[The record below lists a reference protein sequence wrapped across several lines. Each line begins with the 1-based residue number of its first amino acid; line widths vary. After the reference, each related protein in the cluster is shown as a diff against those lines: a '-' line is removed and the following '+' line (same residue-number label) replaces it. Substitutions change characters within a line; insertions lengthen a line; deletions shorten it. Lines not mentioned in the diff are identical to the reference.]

1 MSKSRDRVVAHSKHV
16 GVHVIMQARTLHIDA
31 LRGKPLFR
39 FSGAFEAFGAG
50 YRQRQPTGT
59 MMAPYGA
66 VWLQRIKHS
75 DSSCEHARRLSC
87 LPRLLLAWAA
97 SQRPARRGL
106 APRGRRSACG
116 NRRADSR
123 ARTPRQL
130 HHVASLMFGPAAS
143 HVHQHI
149 STVLSRPASLTASS
163 AVAGGMISSLRRCA
177 RSLFAPHL

>member
-16 GVHVIMQARTLHIDA
+16 VVHVIMHRLARSTSRRSPTAFSFFGA
-31 LRGKPLFR
+31 L
-39 FSGAFEAFGAG
+39 EAFGAG

-106 APRGRRSACG
+106 APRGRRSACC